1 MNQRKLLLTLLLALL
16 SLLLLGCP
24 QKAEA
29 DQTKEEPSP
38 SVEDIVQTEEPINPG
53 DIVIEKAPVNTD
65 TANSRDPYWSTLGYE
80 TWQGITDVT
89 ELPESLMLDMLNLNW
104 MTWQANGY
112 LTLEEVVIKYHLNLG
127 ELNAENLNSAGYN
140 LYEKGDYESAMVLFT
155 EAIELDPT
163 YVYAHYNFACAGSL
177 YLQYW
182 NNQDSGLYAQQEG
195 YYNENFLN
203 NVQDAVF
210 QNLSLSFFLASR
222 YLEKSKTDTDLE
234 YIRSLKRYSNL
245 RQNLSEPKF
254 WFLYGFYKVEPNS
267 YWEYQPE
274 LNELSITLDGG
285 FYSARGFKNLFRDIK
300 GNTTNL
306 WEYHLHQFIDKNQVN
321 FIQLTTDTLP
331 QLSYRLIWN
340 MYEAYGEKGSQ
351 PYLMA
356 QNNKIEIIGVMIVD
370 DYWDYDGIDQ
380 LYSYHIEYPKLDTN
394 GNRVY
399 SSYIDWIPS
408 NKQHFF
414 MTISEYYNRKSE
426 YYKKLIKEKFEKM
439 ENSDGS
445 L

>member
-1 MNQRKLLLTLLLALL
+1 L
-16 SLLLLGCP
+16 SIILLGCP

-29 DQTKEEPSP
+29 DQTKEDPSP
-38 SVEDIVQTEEPINPG
+38 SVEDIVQTEKPVNPG
-53 DIVIEKAPVNTD
+53 DVVIEKAPVNTD

-89 ELPESLMLDMLNLNW
+89 ELPESLMLDMLNVKR

-112 LTLEEVVIKYHLNLG
+112 LTLEEVIIKYHLNLG
-127 ELNAENLNSAGYN
+127 ELNAENLNSAGYD

-155 EAIELDPT
+155 EAIKLDPT

-195 YYNENFLN
+195 FYNYSYLN

-222 YLEKSKTDTDLE
+222 YLEKSKTDPDLE

-254 WFLYGFYKVEPNS
+254 WLLYGFYSVEANT
-267 YWEYQPE
+267 YWEFQPE

-285 FYSARGFKNLFRDIK
+285 FYSARGFEDLLIDFK
-300 GNTTNL
+300 GDTTNL

-321 FIQLTTDTLP
+321 FIKQTEDTLP
-331 QLSYRLIWN
+331 KLGYRFIWSHTST
-340 MYEAYGEKGSQ
+340 YGEKGSQ
-351 PYLMA
+351 PYLVA
-356 QNNKIEIIGVMIVD
+356 QNNQIDITGLIIVD
-370 DYWDYDGIDQ
+370 EYWNYDGIRSVYT
-380 LYSYHIEYPKLDTN
+380 YSIDYPKLDTN
-394 GNRVY
+394 GNRIY
-399 SSYIDWIPS
+399 SSYLDWSPS

-414 MTISEYYNRKSE
+414 MTISDFYNDDYE
-426 YYKKLIKEKFEKM
+426 YKKELIKEKFEEM
-439 ENSDGS
+439 ENSDES